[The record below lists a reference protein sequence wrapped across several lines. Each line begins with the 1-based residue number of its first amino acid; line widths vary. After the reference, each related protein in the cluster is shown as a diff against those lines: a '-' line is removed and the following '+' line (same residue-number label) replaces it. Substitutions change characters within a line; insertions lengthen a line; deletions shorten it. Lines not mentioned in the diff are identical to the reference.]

1 MFIDTHVHLN
11 SEELE
16 SHLKEVLDEA
26 YQVGVGKMIIVGYD
40 LKTSIKAVEL
50 ANSIDGCYAAV
61 GFHPAEIK
69 GYTNREYLE
78 LEMLAK
84 K

>member
-26 YQVGVGKMIIVGYD
+26 YQVGVGKMIIVGDD
-40 LKTSIKAVEL
+40 LKTSIKKL
-50 ANSIDGCYAAV
+50 LLDKLRLLKSYI
-61 GFHPAEIK
+61 
-69 GYTNREYLE
+69 YL
-78 LEMLAK
+78 
-84 K
+84 

>member
-40 LKTSIKAVEL
+40 LKTSIKAVE
-50 ANSIDGCYAAV
+50 
-61 GFHPAEIK
+61 
-69 GYTNREYLE
+69 
-78 LEMLAK
+78 
-84 K
+84 